1 MKPTLPL
8 VLVVL
13 NAYTMFR
20 HNSSLKIFDW
30 LTGTIARKQIFP
42 LLKVYFGPVMSRRP
56 PREPKMK
63 VILYGAQAI
72 LDSLLRVS

>member
-1 MKPTLPL
+1 M
-8 VLVVL
+8 
-13 NAYTMFR
+13 
-20 HNSSLKIFDW
+20 
-30 LTGTIARKQIFP
+30 GTIARKQIFP

-72 LDSLLRVS
+72 LDSLLKVSRSLLDLFIYYDLYYHKPLCGFQGQQQITAE